1 MNSYDMKYWE
11 SESAN
16 QESTSISSLR
26 LPSAASRTCAAQ
38 GKSESMCWFPLPC
51 SIVQY
56 SSIMSIAMVPII
68 CIFSTIP
75 ACLSQAT
82 AALPQLPIPLWHCGH
97 CCSKHLQ
104 LQHCEC
110 LGTMQRLRQEN
121 PRNLSGAPTR
131 RRDSGEMH
139 LFLNETIVSLTGF
152 INHTKNTSQNRRLPL
167 GLGQR

>member
-1 MNSYDMKYWE
+1 MKYLE
-11 SESAN
+11 SESVN
-16 QESTSISSLR
+16 QYFFST
-26 LPSAASRTCAAQ
+26 TAQ
-38 GKSESMCWFPLPC
+38 RCFLHVRSTGEIRIYVLPLPC

-75 ACLSQAT
+75 ACLSYFLAT
-82 AALPQLPIPLWHCGH
+82 ATLPQLPIPLWHCGH

-152 INHTKNTSQNRRLPL
+152 INYTKNTSQNRRLPL
-167 GLGQR
+167 GQR